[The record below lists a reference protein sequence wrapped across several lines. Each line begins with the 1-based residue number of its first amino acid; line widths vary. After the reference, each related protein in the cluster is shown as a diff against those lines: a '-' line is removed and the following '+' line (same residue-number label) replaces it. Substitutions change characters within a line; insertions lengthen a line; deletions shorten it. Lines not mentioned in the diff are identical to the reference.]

1 MVSGQPSGSPGSGG
15 RGVWWGGSLVGGGH
29 LRGTGL
35 PDTRTSGLPDQSTPI
50 TLPAMPEQPV
60 PTDDQL
66 IPRAQDGDIAAF
78 GALVDQHQSLVRGW
92 FRVRLG
98 DWASADDL
106 AQEVFVT
113 AFRRIRTYTG
123 EGAFA
128 GWLVGI
134 ARNHLRN
141 HLRKHHVEVVG
152 GSEELA
158 GLIDHGVALCF
169 AGRDEGHLVEAL
181 RACLEPLG
189 DHARDLLEQRY
200 VTGRTVRDIAAA
212 SGRGYS
218 ALTMQLHRLREV
230 LAECITTRVAADGGV
245 RP

>member
-1 MVSGQPSGSPGSGG
+1 
-15 RGVWWGGSLVGGGH
+15 
-29 LRGTGL
+29 
-35 PDTRTSGLPDQSTPI
+35 
-50 TLPAMPEQPV
+50 MPEQLV
-60 PTDDQL
+60 PTDDHL
-66 IPRAQDGDIAAF
+66 IPRAQDGDVAAF

-106 AQEVFVT
+106 AQEVFIT
-113 AFRRIRTYTG
+113 AFLRIRTYTG
-123 EGAFA
+123 EGAFG

-141 HLRKHHVEVVG
+141 YLRKHQAEAVG

-158 GLIDHGVALCF
+158 GLIDQGMAECF
-169 AGRDEGHLVEAL
+169 NGRDEGHLVEAL

-189 DHARDLLEQRY
+189 EHARDLLEQRY

-218 ALTMQLHRLREV
+218 ALTMQFHRLREV
-230 LAECITTRVAADGGV
+230 LADCITTRVVAEGGAK
-245 RP
+245 P

>member
-1 MVSGQPSGSPGSGG
+1 MLSEARVNPNLPIPMSDQP
-15 RGVWWGGSLVGGGH
+15 
-29 LRGTGL
+29 
-35 PDTRTSGLPDQSTPI
+35 Q
-50 TLPAMPEQPV
+50 PA
-60 PTDDQL
+60 DDQL
-66 IPRAQDGDIAAF
+66 IALAQDGDVAAF
-78 GALVDQHQSLVRGW
+78 GALVDRHQALVRGW
-92 FRVRLG
+92 FRVRLA
-98 DWASADDL
+98 DWAGADDL

-113 AFRRIRTYTG
+113 AFRRVRTYTG

-141 HLRKHHVEVVG
+141 HLRKHQAEAVG

-158 GLIDHGVALCF
+158 GLIDQGVALCF
-169 AGRDEGHLVEAL
+169 AGRDEGRLVDAL

-230 LAECITTRVAADGGV
+230 LADCITTRVTAEGGA